1 MESERGGFVL
11 PAGAVFIIEKNKK
24 KSSSMC
30 SLVVVEHDKGAQT
43 LGVNDVLGPKSDLP
57 SDRQLYSPAPSQYYQ
72 CGVLDVVGHH

>member
-1 MESERGGFVL
+1 
-11 PAGAVFIIEKNKK
+11 
-24 KSSSMC
+24 MC

-43 LGVNDVLGPKSDLP
+43 LGVNDVLGPNSDLP

>member
-1 MESERGGFVL
+1 
-11 PAGAVFIIEKNKK
+11 
-24 KSSSMC
+24 MC
-30 SLVVVEHDKGAQT
+30 SLVVVEHDKGAQK